1 MSKFARD
8 LVPAATQKDGDCLYN
23 VVKVVL
29 EEIDPATGNV
39 KSETPI
45 KVNIN
50 CDSEIALEP
59 IILEGETKTLRDSK
73 RILAR
78 AKEEDLLEGMKLTL
92 TTVKFSPVALSLVQ
106 GGKVRNGLS
115 EHTEKIVGYDAPM
128 MSEVSSSKKPFKMT
142 AYCENR
148 AGDDIVNYVA
158 FTFWKCSGKPIGL
171 ELKKEF
177 FAPKME
183 ITATENTKINKPAY
197 SFDYLDKL
205 PGDE

>member
-1 MSKFARD
+1 MSDFARD
-8 LVPAATQKDGDCLYN
+8 VVPQASQEGGDCLYN

-39 KSETPI
+39 KDSSPI
-45 KVNIN
+45 KVTID

-78 AKEEDLLEGMKLTL
+78 AKEDDLLEGMKLTL
-92 TTVKFSPVALSLVQ
+92 TTVKFSPTALSLVQ
-106 GGKVRNGLS
+106 GGTVRNGTVS
-115 EHTEKIVGYDAPM
+115 HTNKIVGYDAPM
-128 MSEVSSSKKPFKMT
+128 MSEGGSNKKVFKMT

-148 AGDDIVNYVA
+148 AGDDVVNYVK

-177 FAPKME
+177 FAPKFE
-183 ITATENTKINKPAY
+183 VTASENTKINKPSY
-197 SFDYLDKL
+197 SFDYVANTS
-205 PGDE
+205 E

>member
-1 MSKFARD
+1 MSEFAKSAA
-8 LVPAATQKDGDCLYN
+8 PASSQAGGDCLYN
-23 VVKVVL
+23 VVKVLL
-29 EEIDPATGNV
+29 EEIDPATGEV
-39 KSETPI
+39 KASSPE
-45 KVNIN
+45 KVEIE

-78 AKEEDLLEGMKLTL
+78 AKEEDLMEGMKLTL
-92 TTVKFSPVALSLVQ
+92 TTVKFSPVALSMVQ
-106 GGKVRNGLS
+106 GGTVRKGS
-115 EHTEKIVGYDAPM
+115 EAHTNKIVGYDAPM
-128 MSEVSSSKKPFKMT
+128 MAEGGANKKLFKMT

-148 AGDDIVNYVA
+148 AGDDIVNYVK

-183 ITATENTKINKPAY
+183 VTATENTKINKPSY
-197 SFDYLDKL
+197 SFDYVASLS
-205 PGDE
+205 E

>member
-1 MSKFARD
+1 MSDFARS
-8 LVPAATQKDGDCLYN
+8 VAPASSQEGGDCLYN

-29 EEIDPATGNV
+29 EEIDPKTGAV
-39 KSETPI
+39 KGSSPI
-45 KVNIN
+45 KVTID

-78 AKEEDLLEGMKLTL
+78 AKEDDLLEGMKLTL
-92 TTVKFSPVALSLVQ
+92 TTVKFSPTALALIQ
-106 GGKVRNGLS
+106 GGKVRNGLT
-115 EHTEKIVGYDAPM
+115 EHASKIVGYDAPM
-128 MSEVSSSKKPFKMT
+128 MSEGGSKTPFKMT

-183 ITATENTKINKPAY
+183 VTATENTKINKPSY
-197 SFDYLDKL
+197 SFDYVDKL

>member
-1 MSKFARD
+1 MSGFSSNLA
-8 LVPAATQKDGDCLYN
+8 PAASQTGGDCLYN

-39 KSETPI
+39 KSSSPI
-45 KVNIN
+45 KVTID

-78 AKEEDLLEGMKLTL
+78 AKEDDLLEGMKLTL
-92 TTVKFSPVALSLVQ
+92 TTVKFSPVALSMVQ
-106 GGKVRNGLS
+106 GGTVRKGS
-115 EHTEKIVGYDAPM
+115 DGHTDKIVGYDAPLM
-128 MSEVSSSKKPFKMT
+128 AEDGANKKLFKMT

-148 AGDDIVNYVA
+148 AGDDIVNYVK

-183 ITATENTKINKPAY
+183 VTATENTKIQKPSY
-197 SFDYLDKL
+197 SFDYVASLS
-205 PGDE
+205 E

>member
-1 MSKFARD
+1 MSEFARSAA
-8 LVPAATQKDGDCLYN
+8 PAASQESGDCLYN

-29 EEIDPATGNV
+29 EEIDPKTGAV
-39 KSETPI
+39 KVASPI
-45 KVNIN
+45 KVTID

-78 AKEEDLLEGMKLTL
+78 AKEDDLLEGMKLTL
-92 TTVKFSPVALSLVQ
+92 TTVKFSPTALALVQ
-106 GGKVRNGLS
+106 GGKVRNGET
-115 EHTEKIVGYDAPM
+115 EHASKIVGYDAPM
-128 MSEVSSSKKPFKMT
+128 MSEGGSKTPFKMT

-158 FTFWKCSGKPIGL
+158 FTFWKCAGKPIGL

-183 ITATENTKINKPAY
+183 VTASENTKIKKPAY
-197 SFDYLDKL
+197 SFDYVDKL
-205 PGDE
+205 PVDE

>member
-1 MSKFARD
+1 MSEFARD
-8 LVPAATQKDGDCLYN
+8 VAPAASQAGGDCLYN
-23 VVKVVL
+23 VVKVIL

-39 KSETPI
+39 KVSSPI
-45 KVNIN
+45 KVDID

-78 AKEEDLLEGMKLTL
+78 AKEDDLLEGMKLTL
-92 TTVKFSPVALSLVQ
+92 TTVKFSPTALSLIQ
-106 GGKVRNGLS
+106 GGKVRNGS
-115 EHTEKIVGYDAPM
+115 SGHTEKIVGYDAPM
-128 MSEVSSSKKPFKMT
+128 MAEGASKTPFKMT

-183 ITATENTKINKPAY
+183 VTATENTKINKPSY
-197 SFDYLDKL
+197 SFDYVDKL
-205 PGDE
+205 PGQD